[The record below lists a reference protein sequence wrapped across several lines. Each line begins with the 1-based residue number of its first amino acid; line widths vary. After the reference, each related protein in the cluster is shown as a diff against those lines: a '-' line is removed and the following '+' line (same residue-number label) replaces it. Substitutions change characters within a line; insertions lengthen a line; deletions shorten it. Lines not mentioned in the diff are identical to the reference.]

1 MENNEKINI
10 ESILKNILFFT
21 SINDGFFDYRIP
33 IKSDIE
39 KFNSDKSTE
48 PSQFLFEYICYNLL
62 KNILLS
68 NKKINPETIIITD
81 EFLCTESSKEQ
92 FKKYN
97 ITHKKNIIICIQN
110 SQTFKWTIIAFLN
123 LEEQIKNYFNENNK
137 KPIKAKILSSNSN
150 SDEDDIVLNST
161 MDKLEYAFDFKSPDD
176 IQFEVD
182 SFNIYDQPNSGIFLL
197 NFIKELMLQDE
208 TKISEYI
215 QKIYDEVSNIGNIG
229 NRYYFNIFNNI
240 SEEMNGIYDIY
251 NQELAEYMKNNQ
263 LNIEGN
269 NNNINMDDELN
280 SDEEEEALK
289 IMEKEN
295 AEANNLM
302 RQKERKLR
310 QKLYKQKLRDKN
322 MAMYKEFG
330 VIKEEDNESES
341 ESIDF
346 FGKRKEKEEECL
358 KFKENLNKKN
368 YMNNNNK
375 ILNNVNVNINI
386 NVNNSQNIDEIK
398 TNIFK
403 RDNDIQIK
411 NQSKSEKNI
420 KLNVYK
426 ELEEA
431 LEEFELE
438 QEPIKNT
445 EENIKQKKEEI
456 KENNPKEILINDIT
470 HTLNKIEEKEK
481 EKEKNKEI
489 EINTTIATPP
499 IVNQSPKNQKNQ
511 NEKINREE
519 NKKEKKKSI
528 KSNNNINIFR
538 NEKIELKKRGS
549 VPKTQIKIKK
559 LNLDLKNPN
568 TNHNNSNTNNNKT
581 TEKLKKSFTNMK
593 RPDNKDFLKEK
604 EDDNNNSNLLLKK
617 KSQPIRDINNTNSKG
632 IIIQNNSKEIE
643 QISININN
651 NGIKNAKNNVS
662 RNSNINNNKED
673 QKNSKIVIKE
683 KENSINSITITKEPK
698 DNLSKK
704 NINLNISI
712 KTKNLSKKN
721 SVKSNN
727 KKSNSKAIKINQESQ
742 PSYTTKKSTSS
753 SNKSEETNSLNNEKE
768 IKTIKN
774 KIKPFI
780 KQDESIEEKATL
792 NISSTDNPI
801 NMLPPQKLVERNAL
815 LDLRRKEK
823 EKDYKEIS
831 SVNSTKK
838 ESDYSSNINIEN
850 IGNDFSETEKKSE
863 CSDRSYISRER
874 IRKSNVK
881 RNEKINPP
889 GKVRNNKRYEYGALD
904 REDTNKICGCIGEQA
919 NTYCNIF

>member
-1 MENNEKINI
+1 MENSEKKDI

-21 SINDGFFDYRIP
+21 SIRDGFFDYNIP
-33 IKSDIE
+33 IKSELE
-39 KFNSDKSTE
+39 KFNSDKSIE
-48 PSQFLFEYICYNLL
+48 PSLFLFEYICYKLL
-62 KNILLS
+62 KNTLIS
-68 NKKINPETIIITD
+68 NKTINPETIIITD
-81 EFLCTESSKEQ
+81 QFLCSENSKEL
-92 FKKYN
+92 FIKYKA
-97 ITHKKNIIICIQN
+97 TYKKNIIICIQN
-110 SQTFKWTIIAFLN
+110 SQTLKWTIIAFLN
-123 LEEQIKNYFNENNK
+123 LEEQIKNYFDINNK
-137 KPIKAKILSSNSN
+137 KPIKAKILSSNLN
-150 SDEDDIVLNST
+150 SDEDDIVLNAT

-208 TKISEYI
+208 SKISDFI
-215 QKIYDEVSNIGNIG
+215 QKIYDEVSNMGNQG
-229 NRYYFNIFNNI
+229 NKYYFNIFNNI
-240 SEEMNGIYDIY
+240 SEEMNNMYNIY
-251 NQELAEYMKNNQ
+251 NQELNEFLKK
-263 LNIEGN
+263 
-269 NNNINMDDELN
+269 NNININLDDELN

-295 AEANNLM
+295 EEAKHLM

-310 QKLYKQKLRDKN
+310 QKLYKQKLIDKN
-322 MAMYKEFG
+322 TVMYKEFG

-346 FGKRKEKEEECL
+346 FGKMKEKEEERL
-358 KFKENLNKKN
+358 KYKENLSKKN
-368 YMNNNNK
+368 YMNNNK

-386 NVNNSQNIDEIK
+386 NVNNSQSIDEIK

-403 RDNDIQIK
+403 TDKDIQIK

-456 KENNPKEILINDIT
+456 KEIKENNQKETQTKDIT
-470 HTLNKIEEKEK
+470 NILNKLEEKEK
-481 EKEKNKEI
+481 EKSRDF
-489 EINTTIATPP
+489 EINNTKAKTP
-499 IVNQSPKNQKNQ
+499 ITNQSPKEKKIP
-511 NEKINREE
+511 NEKNKKEE
-519 NKKEKKKSI
+519 NKKEKKKAN

-538 NEKIELKKRGS
+538 NENIDLKKRGS

-559 LNLDLKNPN
+559 LNLDFKCPN
-568 TNHNNSNTNNNKT
+568 TNDNNNKT
-581 TEKLKKSFTNMK
+581 IEKLKKSFTNMR
-593 RPDNKDFLKEK
+593 RPDNKDFFKEK
-604 EDDNNNSNLLLKK
+604 EEENNNNSLLKK
-617 KSQPIRDINNTNSKG
+617 KSIPIKEIKNTNSKE
-632 IIIQNNSKEIE
+632 IIITKNSKEIK
-643 QISININN
+643 QINSNTNN
-651 NGIKNAKNNVS
+651 NTKNAKNNAPKKI
-662 RNSNINNNKED
+662 NINKNKEEE
-673 QKNSKIVIKE
+673 KNSKIINKE
-683 KENSINSITITKEPK
+683 KENPINSISINKEPK

-704 NINLNISI
+704 NANLNII
-712 KTKNLSKKN
+712 TKTKNLSKKN
-721 SVKSNN
+721 SEKYNN
-727 KKSNSKAIKINQESQ
+727 NKSNSKTIKTNQESHQ
-742 PSYTTKKSTSS
+742 SYTTKKSASS
-753 SNKSEETNSLNNEKE
+753 SNKSEETDSLNNDKE
-768 IKTIKN
+768 IKSIKR

-780 KQDESIEEKATL
+780 KQSESIEEKATL
-792 NISSTDNPI
+792 NVSLTDNPI
-801 NMLPPQKLVERNAL
+801 NMLPPQKIVERNAL

-823 EKDYKEIS
+823 QKDYKDIS

-863 CSDRSYISRER
+863 FSDKSYVGRER

-881 RNEKINPP
+881 RFEKINPP
-889 GKVRNNKRYEYGALD
+889 GKIRNSKRYEYSSLD

-919 NTYCNIF
+919 NGFCIVF

>member
-1 MENNEKINI
+1 MENSEKKDI

-21 SINDGFFDYRIP
+21 SIRDGFFDYNIP
-33 IKSDIE
+33 IKSELE
-39 KFNSDKSTE
+39 KFNSDKSIE
-48 PSQFLFEYICYNLL
+48 PSLFLFEYICYKLL
-62 KNILLS
+62 KNTLIS
-68 NKKINPETIIITD
+68 NKTINPETIIITD
-81 EFLCTESSKEQ
+81 QFLCSENSKEL
-92 FKKYN
+92 FIKYKA
-97 ITHKKNIIICIQN
+97 TYKKNIIICIQN
-110 SQTFKWTIIAFLN
+110 SQTLKWTIIAFLN
-123 LEEQIKNYFNENNK
+123 LEEQIKNYFDINNK
-137 KPIKAKILSSNSN
+137 KPIKAKILSSNLN
-150 SDEDDIVLNST
+150 SDEDDIVLNAT

-208 TKISEYI
+208 SKISDFI
-215 QKIYDEVSNIGNIG
+215 QKIYDEVSNMGNQG
-229 NRYYFNIFNNI
+229 NKYYFNIFNNI
-240 SEEMNGIYDIY
+240 SEEMNNMYNIY
-251 NQELAEYMKNNQ
+251 NQELNEFLK
-263 LNIEGN
+263 
-269 NNNINMDDELN
+269 NNNININLDDELN

-295 AEANNLM
+295 EEAKHLM

-310 QKLYKQKLRDKN
+310 QKLYKQKLIDKN
-322 MAMYKEFG
+322 TVMYKEFG

-346 FGKRKEKEEECL
+346 FGKMKEKEEERL
-358 KFKENLNKKN
+358 KYKENLSKKN
-368 YMNNNNK
+368 YMNNNK

-386 NVNNSQNIDEIK
+386 NVNNSQSIDEIK

-403 RDNDIQIK
+403 TDKDIQIK

-456 KENNPKEILINDIT
+456 KEIKENNQKETQTKDIT
-470 HTLNKIEEKEK
+470 NILNKLEEKEK
-481 EKEKNKEI
+481 EKSRDF
-489 EINTTIATPP
+489 EINNTKAKTP
-499 IVNQSPKNQKNQ
+499 ITNQSPKEKKIP
-511 NEKINREE
+511 NEKNKKEE
-519 NKKEKKKSI
+519 NKKEKKKAN

-538 NEKIELKKRGS
+538 NENIDLKKRGS

-559 LNLDLKNPN
+559 LNLDFKCPN
-568 TNHNNSNTNNNKT
+568 TNDNNNKT
-581 TEKLKKSFTNMK
+581 IEKLKKSFTNMR
-593 RPDNKDFLKEK
+593 RPDNKDFFKEK
-604 EDDNNNSNLLLKK
+604 EEENNNNSLLKK
-617 KSQPIRDINNTNSKG
+617 KSIPIKEIKNTNSKE
-632 IIIQNNSKEIE
+632 IIITKNSKEIK
-643 QISININN
+643 QINSNTNN
-651 NGIKNAKNNVS
+651 NTKNAKNNVPKKI
-662 RNSNINNNKED
+662 NINKNKEEE
-673 QKNSKIVIKE
+673 KNSKIINKE
-683 KENSINSITITKEPK
+683 KENPINSISINKEPK

-704 NINLNISI
+704 NANLNII
-712 KTKNLSKKN
+712 TKTKNLSKKN
-721 SVKSNN
+721 SEKYNN
-727 KKSNSKAIKINQESQ
+727 NKSNSKTIKTNQESHQ
-742 PSYTTKKSTSS
+742 SYTTKKSASS
-753 SNKSEETNSLNNEKE
+753 SNKSEETDSLNNDKE
-768 IKTIKN
+768 IKSIKR

-780 KQDESIEEKATL
+780 KQSESIEEKATL
-792 NISSTDNPI
+792 NISLTDNPI
-801 NMLPPQKLVERNAL
+801 NMLPPQKIVERNAL

-823 EKDYKEIS
+823 QKDYKDIS

-863 CSDRSYISRER
+863 FSDKSYVGRER

-881 RNEKINPP
+881 RFEKINPP
-889 GKVRNNKRYEYGALD
+889 GKIRNSKRYEYSSLD

-919 NTYCNIF
+919 NGFCIVF